1 MGRRRVSC
9 CLVARAAQQNVI
21 GTMKSDFEVCPKCE
35 KEGVSPW
42 APLFAS
48 WPFYARCKSCGARL
62 RTKIPHW
69 QNALAQ
75 ILSQFAFWVLLIYG
89 AIQGGSLGILV
100 GGILGALV
108 GLVIALIPGFF
119 SKLEALPE

>member
-1 MGRRRVSC
+1 
-9 CLVARAAQQNVI
+9 
-21 GTMKSDFEVCPKCE
+21 MKSELEVCPKCE

-42 APLFAS
+42 APFFAS

-62 RTKIPHW
+62 RVRIPHW
-69 QNALAQ
+69 QNILAQ
-75 ILSQFAFWVLLIYG
+75 IFSQLAFWALLLYG
-89 AIQGGSLGILV
+89 AVQGGFLGIVV
-100 GGILGALV
+100 GGIIGIIV